1 MSGVDAATCAAH
13 ALRIIGRR
21 SSLFT
26 RVALMFAEEL
36 GTTYELDPVWDMTVD
51 DPALYGGN
59 PALKL
64 PSLRRGESL
73 LFGAQNICRAFAE
86 ISGPTLRILW
96 PEQLRDDLYR
106 NAQELVWH
114 AMGAQVQLAFGTI
127 VAKLPAENVYFAKSR
142 AGLDNSLH
150 WLDRHATQIIGS
162 LPARDISLL
171 EVSLFCLLEHLVFR
185 ATLPVAPYPALVR
198 FSDEFAAR
206 PSAQRTRYR
215 FDAPASGPTP
225 SSST

>member
-1 MSGVDAATCAAH
+1 MSYVDSAPTPDRV
-13 ALRIIGRR
+13 LRIIGRR

-26 RVALMFAEEL
+26 RVPLVFAEEL
-36 GTTYELDPVWDMTVD
+36 GLGYEIEPVYDMTGT

-73 LFGAQNICRAFAE
+73 LFGAQNICRALAE

-96 PEQLRDDLYR
+96 PEQLCDDLYR

-142 AGLDNSLH
+142 AGLDNS
-150 WLDRHATQIIGS
+150 
-162 LPARDISLL
+162 
-171 EVSLFCLLEHLVFR
+171 
-185 ATLPVAPYPALVR
+185 
-198 FSDEFAAR
+198 
-206 PSAQRTRYR
+206 
-215 FDAPASGPTP
+215 
-225 SSST
+225 